1 MGEHHDGIMNHLH
14 SYKHTNLPLPAPPAM
29 LLLSVVQRFPAIS
42 QSPIKHH
49 FSQHKQGRIE
59 SSISHIFFSNNH
71 DSTWLAAWL
80 RFWVVIRFGV
90 NYEWVL
96 SRCYAHVKQVSRSN
110 ARHTWL
116 DFRAAAVAC
125 ASAADF
131 SSVACCRPAESIE
144 QTE

>member
-1 MGEHHDGIMNHLH
+1 MNGRA
-14 SYKHTNLPLPAPPAM
+14 SWWNNE
-29 LLLSVVQRFPAIS
+29 LSALIQTHELTASSSASNASALCRAAIS
-42 QSPIKHH
+42 CHQTPIKHH
-49 FSQHKQGRIE
+49 FPQHKQGRIE

-90 NYEWVL
+90 TYEWVL

-116 DFRAAAVAC
+116 DFRAAAAAC